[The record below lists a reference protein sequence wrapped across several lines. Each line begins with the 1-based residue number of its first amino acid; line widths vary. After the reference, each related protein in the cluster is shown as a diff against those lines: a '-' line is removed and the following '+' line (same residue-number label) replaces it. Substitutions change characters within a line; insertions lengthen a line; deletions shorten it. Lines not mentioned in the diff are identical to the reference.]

1 MIEVENLTK
10 FYGAKPAIQDISFK
24 VEKGEILGLLGPNAA
39 GKTTT
44 MRILTCFFPATSGSA
59 KVAGFDVFKE
69 SINVRKRIGYLP
81 ENVPL
86 YTDMSVSSY
95 LNFVAQVKGV
105 PLRNRKK
112 SISRVID
119 HCGIG
124 EFSRVIIGKLSK
136 GYRQRVGLA
145 QALLNDPEVLI
156 LDEPTIGLDPRQ
168 IIEIRNLIK
177 NMAGEKTIIL
187 STHILPEVSM
197 TCQRVI
203 IINQGK
209 VVTID
214 TPENLNKKLRKSME
228 LELSIEGQPD
238 NIIKCLKDVKG
249 VLSVTK
255 KEDPHENVSS
265 YLIESDKNLDIRKDL
280 SKIIVQNNFGLLEMK
295 SIDMSLEDIFIK
307 LVTEEKGEY

>member
-10 FYGAKPAIQDISFK
+10 YYGATKAIDNISFH
-24 VEKGEILGLLGPNAA
+24 VNKGEILGFLGPNAA

-59 KVAGFDVFKE
+59 RVAGFDVFSE
-69 SINVRKRIGYLP
+69 SLDVRKRIGYLP

-86 YTDMSVSSY
+86 YTDMTVSSY

-105 PLRNRKK
+105 PYRERKESVK
-112 SISRVID
+112 RVID

-124 EFSRVIIGKLSK
+124 KFSHRIIGKLSK

-156 LDEPTIGLDPRQ
+156 LDEPTVGLDPKQ
-168 IIEIRNLIK
+168 IIEIRNLIRDL
-177 NMAGEKTIIL
+177 AGKRTIIL

-203 IINQGK
+203 IINEGK

-214 TPENLNKKLRKSME
+214 TPENLNKRLKKSTE
-228 LELSIEGQPD
+228 IQLAIEGPPD
-238 NIIKCLKDVKG
+238 SIMQCLRNVNG
-249 VLSVTK
+249 V
-255 KEDPHENVSS
+255 
-265 YLIESDKNLDIRKDL
+265 LDIRKEDDSEENASRYIVKTDKKMDIRKEL
-280 SKIIVQNNFGLLEMK
+280 SKSIVQNNWGLLEMK
-295 SIDMSLEDIFIK
+295 SIDLSLEDIFIK
-307 LVTEEKGEY
+307 LVTKEEGA